1 MRVKQKRAASPAVY
15 AVCKNILLIRIN
27 RMELF
32 MKKYSIAN
40 LAAVY
45 IVSFV
50 AWVYCVAIA
59 VLGLIYQAYPGQ
71 DKVSVLIGT
80 LPTIVTLI
88 TALAGPFIMKAL
100 TRKWSVIISIAISIV
115 CGLAILLIKMPLI
128 GVIVCSAALGI
139 PAGLIPAANSS
150 IVTIIAP
157 LSLKDKVI
165 GWHNAIMMLGMSAFT
180 LLAGIFAKTGDF
192 RDGYKSVFVLIPV
205 IIIAILLYPNVDK
218 DNIAVENEA
227 AHNAQGAALNKTKEK
242 MPGYVLVFI
251 VLYLVGAI
259 FWNAWFVNYSDYI
272 INEAAI
278 GDASVAGLVGSL
290 SSFAGCIAGFF
301 VALWIKAT
309 KQWSM
314 PLAFILTGV
323 TMLLPSLTQS
333 AMGCYVGGFLCQ
345 LFNLFLVSGL
355 TTYTGLATD
364 GKSYATTAL
373 CLITVAEGAGVF
385 LCGYILPAMSSL
397 FGGGA
402 GMNLI
407 VASVLMIIIGIATFF
422 FIKPVHQKVYTDGN
436 KLEE

>member
-1 MRVKQKRAASPAVY
+1 
-15 AVCKNILLIRIN
+15 
-27 RMELF
+27 

-80 LPTIVTLI
+80 LPTVVTLI

-115 CGLAILLIKMPLI
+115 CGLLILFVKMPLV
-128 GVIVCSAALGI
+128 GVIICSAALGI
-139 PAGLIPAANSS
+139 PAGIIPAANSS
-150 IVTIIAP
+150 IVTIVAP
-157 LSLKDKVI
+157 LSLRDKVI

-205 IIIAILLYPNVDK
+205 IIIAVLLYPDVDK
-218 DNIAVENEA
+218 DKVSIIDEVETSKN
-227 AHNAQGAALNKTKEK
+227 NVLNKAKEK
-242 MPGYVLVFI
+242 MPGYVLIFI
-251 VLYLVGAI
+251 MLYLVGAI

-309 KQWSM
+309 KHWSM

-323 TMLLPSLTQS
+323 TMLLPSLTHNTI
-333 AMGCYVGGFLCQ
+333 GCYVGGFLCQ

-355 TTYTGLATD
+355 TTYTGLSTD

-385 LCGYILPAMSSL
+385 LCGYILPAMAGL

-407 VASVLMIIIGIATFF
+407 VASVVMIVIGMVTFLF
-422 FIKPVHQKVYTDGN
+422 MKPVHQKVYSENTEPECN
-436 KLEE
+436 TL

>member
-1 MRVKQKRAASPAVY
+1 
-15 AVCKNILLIRIN
+15 
-27 RMELF
+27 
-32 MKKYSIAN
+32 MKKYSMAN
-40 LAAVY
+40 LIAVF
-45 IVSFV
+45 IVSFI
-50 AWVYCVAIA
+50 AWIYCVAIA

-80 LPTIVTLI
+80 LPTVVTLI

-128 GVIVCSAALGI
+128 GVIICSAALGI
-139 PAGLIPAANSS
+139 PAGLVPAANSS

-157 LSLKDKVI
+157 PALKDKAI
-165 GWHNAIMMLGMSAFT
+165 GWHNAIMMLGMAAFT

-192 RDGYKSVFVLIPV
+192 RDGYKSIFILIPV
-205 IIIAILLYPNVDK
+205 IIIAFFLYPDVDK
-218 DNIAVENEA
+218 DNVTAEA
-227 AHNAQGAALNKTKEK
+227 AADAAESRSDTVREK

-251 VLYLVGAI
+251 MLYLVGAV
-259 FWNAWFVNYSDYI
+259 FWNAWYVNYSDYI

-301 VALWIKAT
+301 VAFWIKKT
-309 KQWSM
+309 KHWSM
-314 PLAFILTGV
+314 PLAFILTGI
-323 TMLLPSLTQS
+323 TMLLPSLTHN
-333 AMGCYVGGFLCQ
+333 AAGCYAGGFLCQ

-385 LCGYILPAMSSL
+385 LCGYILPALSSL

-407 VASVLMIIIGIATFF
+407 VASVVMIIIGIATSF
-422 FIKPVHQKVYTDGN
+422 FIKPIHCKVYSEDR
-436 KLEE
+436 KA

>member
-1 MRVKQKRAASPAVY
+1 
-15 AVCKNILLIRIN
+15 
-27 RMELF
+27 
-32 MKKYSIAN
+32 MKKYTIAN

-71 DKVSVLIGT
+71 DKISVLIGT
-80 LPTIVTLI
+80 LPTIVTLV
-88 TALAGPFIMKAL
+88 TALAGPAIMKVF
-100 TRKWSVIISIAISIV
+100 TRKWSVIISIAVAIV
-115 CGLAILLIKMPLI
+115 CGLAILLVKMPLM
-128 GVIVCSAALGI
+128 GVIICSAALGI
-139 PAGLIPAANSS
+139 SAGIIPAANSS

-157 LSLKDKVI
+157 PSLKDKVI

-180 LLAGIFAKTGDF
+180 LLAGIFAKSGDF
-192 RDGYKSVFVLIPV
+192 RDGYKSVFVLIP
-205 IIIAILLYPNVDK
+205 IIVVAILLYPNVDK
-218 DNIAVENEA
+218 DKSVIASEA
-227 AHNAQGAALNKTKEK
+227 AQNAESAAINTKKETI
-242 MPGYVLVFI
+242 PRYVLVFI

-323 TMLLPSLTQS
+323 TMLLPTLTQS
-333 AMGCYVGGFLCQ
+333 AVGCYAGGFLCQ

-385 LCGYILPAMSSL
+385 LCGYILPAMASI

-407 VASVLMIIIGIATFF
+407 VASVVMIVIGVATFF
-422 FIKPVHQKVYTDGN
+422 FIKPVHQKVYGTGE
-436 KLEE
+436 KQ